1 MKEVAIIGGG
11 LLGLAIGYQMS
22 ILKLN
27 YRVSVFEKENSIGKH
42 QSGNNSGVLHC
53 GLYYKPGSLKA
64 QLAVNGIGEMISFC
78 ESNKIN
84 YDVCGKVV
92 VASDKE
98 EAKLLENLANRGFKN
113 GFCRSTLNNTSL
125 IHYQDSICNFRNQSQ
140 IVTYKNHAHFAFFL
154 QGF

>member
-11 LLGLAIGYQMS
+11 ILGLAIGYQMS

-113 GFCRSTLNNTSL
+113 GLKGL
-125 IHYQDSICNFRNQSQ
+125 
-140 IVTYKNHAHFAFFL
+140 KFL
-154 QGF
+154 TKTT